1 MPISWNSKLDTG
13 IDVIDAQHRRIVD
26 YVNQLEEARMSGDRH
41 RVGEVIE
48 QLVDYTQSHFSF
60 EETMME
66 QADYKFLKPHQKV
79 HELFIRRVSTFTV
92 RAAKGEDIAEELQA
106 TLTTW
111 LLNHIASEDHD
122 YADAVKKMTGQVAA
136 AEASSAAT
144 GSPGHAE
151 GGFVA
156 RMLRRFFR

>member
-122 YADAVKKMTGQVAA
+122 YADVVKKMTGQAAA
-136 AEASSAAT
+136 AEASNPAAGPQ
-144 GSPGHAE
+144 GSAE